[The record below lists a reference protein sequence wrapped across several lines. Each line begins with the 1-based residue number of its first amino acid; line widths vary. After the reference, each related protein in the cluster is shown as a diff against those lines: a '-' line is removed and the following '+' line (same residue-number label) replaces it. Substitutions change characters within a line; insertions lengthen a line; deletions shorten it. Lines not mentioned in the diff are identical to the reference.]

1 MKASTDKIKVIE
13 SIDGRVGG
21 YYFLP
26 TLIASRSRRKQRPLY
41 SAHPMGITESPFF
54 DRAGSEGCIKGWSP
68 RMLQAW
74 HHKPIDSTRV
84 ETGQPSFRGRVRCQS
99 HLVAWERRRREPG
112 SNSVSDTAS
121 LTRCEGQVLRL
132 GGVRRVRKIFAG
144 CPAIRPIWDQSPGR
158 TASRF
163 ETVGNRLYPSHGQ
176 NSLCRFAAEAKIQD
190 RSRDKTGPNTAP
202 AFPRVYNNIPS
213 TPRWERARVTAGVTP
228 QIPPRHSRGGGNPE
242 KNKARHLPPFAQPK
256 RPTTGRGKVG
266 ARFKPALARRA
277 CHSRH
282 MGWEL
287 DVTWRKP
294 ATGIGSTSSSGIV
307 PATLMNLEHL
317 RPSIQRYGAALNYRD
332 FRWIWLGSL
341 GGQSAFWALV
351 VARGLLVLDLT
362 QSSWLVGVTTF
373 AAMAPRFLIPPIAG
387 FMADRFD
394 RKTVLAASYSM
405 QFLNVGFLTVLTLTD
420 VLEVWHI
427 IVLSVLNGS
436 FRTFQMTATQALVPN
451 LVPRRHLLNAI
462 AMNQVSLQGARLFGP
477 ALIAPALWLYG
488 PGEAFAICTALY
500 VVGMAGVFAV
510 RTRSTGGLTKGSSM
524 GASLWE
530 ATRYVWADSQLKVL
544 FVFVALHCAMV
555 MSFESML
562 PVLGRD
568 VFGDAETSANFLMM
582 GVGAGALVG
591 VFSIAGIR
599 SSQGRGA
606 LLLLTAALSGVAMLV
621 LALSSNIVVAML
633 GTVAM
638 GGAQA
643 AFMTIGGAMIQTLAP
658 DEMRGRI
665 TGLAHINIGG
675 TMALVNLFNGWAAGV
690 YGAQNVL
697 WVMGASFIVVV
708 VASMAV
714 GTLRDIYRGVF
725 VVPARAT

>member
-1 MKASTDKIKVIE
+1 
-13 SIDGRVGG
+13 
-21 YYFLP
+21 
-26 TLIASRSRRKQRPLY
+26 
-41 SAHPMGITESPFF
+41 
-54 DRAGSEGCIKGWSP
+54 
-68 RMLQAW
+68 
-74 HHKPIDSTRV
+74 
-84 ETGQPSFRGRVRCQS
+84 
-99 HLVAWERRRREPG
+99 
-112 SNSVSDTAS
+112 
-121 LTRCEGQVLRL
+121 
-132 GGVRRVRKIFAG
+132 
-144 CPAIRPIWDQSPGR
+144 
-158 TASRF
+158 
-163 ETVGNRLYPSHGQ
+163 
-176 NSLCRFAAEAKIQD
+176 
-190 RSRDKTGPNTAP
+190 
-202 AFPRVYNNIPS
+202 
-213 TPRWERARVTAGVTP
+213 
-228 QIPPRHSRGGGNPE
+228 
-242 KNKARHLPPFAQPK
+242 
-256 RPTTGRGKVG
+256 
-266 ARFKPALARRA
+266 
-277 CHSRH
+277 

-530 ATRYVWADSQLKVL
+530 ATRYVLGDSQLKVL

-643 AFMTIGGAMIQTLAP
+643 AFMTIGSAMIQTLAP

-714 GTLRDIYRGVF
+714 GTLRDIYRGIF

>member
-1 MKASTDKIKVIE
+1 MFYVLAA
-13 SIDGRVGG
+13 
-21 YYFLP
+21 YY
-26 TLIASRSRRKQRPLY
+26 A
-41 SAHPMGITESPFF
+41 
-54 DRAGSEGCIKGWSP
+54 
-68 RMLQAW
+68 
-74 HHKPIDSTRV
+74 
-84 ETGQPSFRGRVRCQS
+84 RGRFLSAVRQS
-99 HLVAWERRRREPG
+99 APSGTSHRGFETPGLRLLVTGSIHYTVKFASAAPRRRRKFKT
-112 SNSVSDTAS
+112 VHA
-121 LTRCEGQVLRL
+121 TR
-132 GGVRRVRKIFAG
+132 
-144 CPAIRPIWDQSPGR
+144 PD
-158 TASRF
+158 
-163 ETVGNRLYPSHGQ
+163 
-176 NSLCRFAAEAKIQD
+176 
-190 RSRDKTGPNTAP
+190 
-202 AFPRVYNNIPS
+202 
-213 TPRWERARVTAGVTP
+213 
-228 QIPPRHSRGGGNPE
+228 QIPPRAFHASNTPFAKRRGRGSVATAGDAPRTRPRHSRALSRHSRGGGNPE

-420 VLEVWHI
+420 VLEVSHI

-643 AFMTIGGAMIQTLAP
+643 AFMTIGSAMIQTLAP

-714 GTLRDIYRGVF
+714 GTLRDIYRGIF